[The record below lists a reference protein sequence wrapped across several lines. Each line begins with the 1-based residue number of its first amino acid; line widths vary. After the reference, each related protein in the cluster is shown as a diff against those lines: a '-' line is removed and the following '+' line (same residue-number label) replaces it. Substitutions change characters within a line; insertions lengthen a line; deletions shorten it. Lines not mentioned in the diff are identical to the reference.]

1 MEIGNIFGYKFYADN
16 IYGYKNLRKRAGNSK
31 FKFTILQGY
40 EILSQPQK
48 TLLLSLISRI
58 KKYLMPNIISQSI
71 RIVGQKV
78 FLHFKLSLSFPPFF
92 VPINFV
98 PIICVPKNMA
108 KFHPFFSAL
117 IRQSWVGPFGFDAQ
131 IKITVS
137 MIHKGWPIWDNQ

>member
-31 FKFTILQGY
+31 FKFTFLQGY

-117 IRQSWVGPFGFDAQ
+117 IRQSCKELCTLLLRSYQDSKNPPAP
-131 IKITVS
+131 KVS
-137 MIHKGWPIWDNQ
+137 WH

>member
-31 FKFTILQGY
+31 FKFTFLQGY

-108 KFHPFFSAL
+108 KFRGRRRVYIGITYDIQNFRNRISIHQNKVRHA
-117 IRQSWVGPFGFDAQ
+117 IRE
-131 IKITVS
+131 
-137 MIHKGWPIWDNQ
+137 